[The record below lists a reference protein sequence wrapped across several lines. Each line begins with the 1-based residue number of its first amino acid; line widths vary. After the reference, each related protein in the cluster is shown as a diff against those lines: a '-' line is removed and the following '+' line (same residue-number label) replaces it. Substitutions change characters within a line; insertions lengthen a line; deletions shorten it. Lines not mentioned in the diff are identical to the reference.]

1 MAIATWSFYSKADAN
16 VLGGEV
22 AGDTFAVDYLSDTI
36 KALLTTS
43 AHTVA
48 LDTHETLA
56 DITNE
61 VAAAG
66 GYSTGGVTLTTK
78 TLTVTP
84 ADSWGVARAN
94 TTAYAVGDIV
104 RPATPNGFVY
114 ICAVAGTSAGAPP
127 TFSTTLNRETADG
140 TVVWATVGRAVVA
153 LDADDPSWAAATIT
167 ARNCHIYKSTG
178 VAGTSVLIA
187 VGQFDSDAVSTGGTF
202 LVTLP
207 VSGFG
212 VKIRQ

>member
-1 MAIATWSFYSKADAN
+1 MSVATWSFYSKAPAN
-16 VLGGEV
+16 FLGGEV
-22 AGDTFAVDYLSDTI
+22 AGDAFAVDFLSDTI

-43 AHTVA
+43 AHTVN
-48 LDTHETLA
+48 LDTHETLS

-78 TLTVTP
+78 LVTVTP
-84 ADSWGVARAN
+84 ADSWAVARAN
-94 TTAYAVGDIV
+94 STAYALGDIV

-114 ICAVAGTSAGAPP
+114 IAAVAGTSGGAPP

-140 TVVWATVGRAVVA
+140 SVVWCTVGRAVVT
-153 LDADDPSWAAATIT
+153 LDCDDPSWATATIT

-187 VGQFDSDAVSTGGTF
+187 VGQFDVDAVSTGGTF
-202 LVTLP
+202 LVTIP
-207 VSGFG
+207 AAGFG
-212 VKIRQ
+212 AQVRQ